1 MKSFNLATNIF
12 FRKLIGFILIGLGI
26 YFTIDKINT
35 NLEVLMFLFGIT
47 FGSYFVLE
55 YASYGSNE
63 YVTIDFRSEEEKVEQ
78 EATRKYRL
86 LEAAKENLIL
96 EVAQGN
102 ISRSQLENRL
112 ESLLF
117 LEKQFES
124 NKLLASPL
132 QEDYV

>member
-12 FRKLIGFILIGLGI
+12 FRKLIGFILIGIGI
-26 YFTIDKINT
+26 YFTIDKVNT
-35 NLEVLMFLFGIT
+35 NLEVLMFLFAIT
-47 FGSYFVLE
+47 FSSYFVLE

-78 EATRKYRL
+78 EATRRYRL

-124 NKLLASPL
+124 NKLLASPI